1 MPAGIHRQWRS
12 LQIRAYWLIQAGA
25 VSRTFTINALRE
37 ARLSGEKL
45 AHYPGP
51 APASMAEAFDIQSD
65 VRTSIGWTHVGWKIG
80 CTSERAQKALKA
92 DGPFPGP
99 IYRERLFPSGTHVE
113 TLASNSRTTEPEIA
127 FTMARDLVARGEAWS
142 VDEVLD
148 GVAMVH
154 PSIEIVNPRLPKGF
168 NDVVEWYV
176 ADGGLS
182 HALVLGQG
190 VKPLKRVDYARIT
203 NRVSLNG
210 VSKYSGIASNALGG
224 PELALTW
231 LANNLI
237 EKGLFLQAGDVVT
250 TGVITEVFDTSIGD
264 HVEATYD
271 LIGKVSVQL

>member
-1 MPAGIHRQWRS
+1 
-12 LQIRAYWLIQAGA
+12 
-25 VSRTFTINALRE
+25 VNRTVIINALRE
-37 ARLSGEKL
+37 ARLSGGKL
-45 AHYPGP
+45 GDYPGP
-51 APASMAEAFDIQSD
+51 TPSSMAEAFEIQSA
-65 VRTSIGWTHVGWKIG
+65 VRTSIGWSHAGWKIG
-80 CTSERAQKALKA
+80 CTSERAQKALKT

-99 IYRERLFPSGTHVE
+99 LYRERLFSSGTHVK

-127 FTMARDLVARGEAWS
+127 FTMARNLPAREKAWS

-148 GVAMVH
+148 AVATVH

-190 VKPLKRVDYARIT
+190 VKPLKRTDYARIT

-237 EKGLFLQAGDVVT
+237 AKGLFLRAGDVVT

>member
-1 MPAGIHRQWRS
+1 MSQQDI
-12 LQIRAYWLIQAGA
+12 IK
-25 VSRTFTINALRE
+25 ALRA

-45 AHYPGP
+45 ASYPGP
-51 APASMAEAFDIQSD
+51 VPASMADAFAIQSA
-65 VRTSIGWTHVGWKIG
+65 VRTTIGWNHAGWKIG
-80 CTSERAQKALKA
+80 CTSERAQKALRT

-127 FTMARDLVARGEAWS
+127 FTLARDLPARDKDWS
-142 VDEVLD
+142 VDEVLEA
-148 GVAMVH
+148 VATVH

-182 HALVLGQG
+182 HALGLGQG
-190 VKPLKRVDYARIT
+190 VTPLRRADYAKIT

-210 VSKYSGIASNALGG
+210 VNRYSGVASNALGG

-237 EKGLFLQAGDVVT
+237 SKGLFLRAGDVVT

-271 LIGKVSVQL
+271 LIGTVSVQL

>member
-1 MPAGIHRQWRS
+1 MSQQDI
-12 LQIRAYWLIQAGA
+12 IE
-25 VSRTFTINALRE
+25 ALRA

-45 AHYPGP
+45 ASYPGP
-51 APASMAEAFDIQSD
+51 APASMTDAFAIQSA
-65 VRTSIGWTHVGWKIG
+65 VRTTIGWKHAGWKIG
-80 CTSERAQKALKA
+80 CTSERAQKALHT

-99 IYRERLFPSGTHVE
+99 IYRERLFVSGAHVQ
-113 TLASNSRTTEPEIA
+113 TLPSNSRTTEPEIA
-127 FTMARDLVARGEAWS
+127 FTMARDLPARDKAWS
-142 VDEVLD
+142 VDDVLD
-148 GVAMVH
+148 AVATVH

-190 VKPLKRVDYARIT
+190 VKPLARADYARIT

-210 VSKYSGIASNALGG
+210 ISKYSGIASNALGG

-231 LANNLI
+231 LANNLMA
-237 EKGLFLQAGDVVT
+237 KGLFLRAGDVVT

>member
-1 MPAGIHRQWRS
+1 MNHTAI
-12 LQIRAYWLIQAGA
+12 
-25 VSRTFTINALRE
+25 INALRE
-37 ARLSGEKL
+37 ARLSGAKL
-45 AHYPGP
+45 ADYPGP
-51 APASMAEAFDIQSD
+51 APSSMGEAFEIQTA
-65 VRTSIGWTHVGWKIG
+65 VRTSIGWSHAGWKIG
-80 CTSERAQKALKA
+80 CTSEKAQKALHT

-99 IYRERLFPSGTHVE
+99 LYRERLFSSGTHVE
-113 TLASNSRTTEPEIA
+113 TLAINSRTTEPEIA
-127 FTMARDLVARGEAWS
+127 FTMARDLPARDKAWS

-148 GVAMVH
+148 AVATVH

-182 HALVLGQG
+182 HALVLGPG
-190 VKPLKRVDYARIT
+190 VKPLKRTDYARIT
-203 NRVSLNG
+203 NKVSLNG

-231 LANNLI
+231 LANNLTA
-237 EKGLFLQAGDVVT
+237 KGLFLRAGDVVT
-250 TGVITEVFDTSIGD
+250 TGVITEVFNTSIGD

>member
-1 MPAGIHRQWRS
+1 MSQ
-12 LQIRAYWLIQAGA
+12 QA
-25 VSRTFTINALRE
+25 IIDALLN

-45 AHYPGP
+45 GTYPGP
-51 APASMAEAFDIQSD
+51 APTSMADAFAIQSAI
-65 VRTSIGWTHVGWKIG
+65 RSSIGWKHAGWKIG
-80 CTSERAQKALKA
+80 CTSERAQKALHT

-99 IYRERLFPSGTHVE
+99 LYRERLFSSGTHVE

-127 FTMARDLVARGEAWS
+127 FTMARDLPARDRAWS
-142 VDEVLD
+142 VEEVLD
-148 GVAMVH
+148 AVATVH

-182 HALVLGQG
+182 HALVLGPG
-190 VKPLKRVDYARIT
+190 VMPLKRADYARIT

-237 EKGLFLQAGDVVT
+237 AKGLFLRAGDVVT

-271 LIGKVSVQL
+271 LIGKVLVQL

>member
-1 MPAGIHRQWRS
+1 MNHTVI
-12 LQIRAYWLIQAGA
+12 
-25 VSRTFTINALRE
+25 INALRE

-45 AHYPGP
+45 ADYPGP
-51 APASMAEAFDIQSD
+51 TPSSMADAFAIQSA
-65 VRTSIGWTHVGWKIG
+65 VRTTIGWKHAGWKIG
-80 CTSERAQKALKA
+80 CTSERAQKALKT

-99 IYRERLFPSGTHVE
+99 LYRERLFPSGTHVK

-127 FTMARDLVARGEAWS
+127 FTMARNLPAREKAWS

-148 GVAMVH
+148 AVATVH
-154 PSIEIVNPRLPKGF
+154 PSVEIVNPRLPKGF

-190 VKPLKRVDYARIT
+190 VKPLKRADYARIT

-237 EKGLFLQAGDVVT
+237 AKGLFLRAGDVVT
-250 TGVITEVFDTSIGD
+250 TGVITEVFDTHIGD

>member
-1 MPAGIHRQWRS
+1 
-12 LQIRAYWLIQAGA
+12 
-25 VSRTFTINALRE
+25 VNRTVIINALRE
-37 ARLSGEKL
+37 ARLSGGKL
-45 AHYPGP
+45 ADYPGP
-51 APASMAEAFDIQSD
+51 TPASMADAFAIQSA
-65 VRTSIGWTHVGWKIG
+65 VRTTIGWTHAGWKIG
-80 CTSERAQKALKA
+80 CTSERAQKALKT

-99 IYRERLFPSGTHVE
+99 IYRERLFPSGIHVE
-113 TLASNSRTTEPEIA
+113 TLANNSRTTEPEIA
-127 FTMARDLVARGEAWS
+127 FTMARDLPARDNAWS

-148 GVAMVH
+148 AVATVH

-190 VKPLKRVDYARIT
+190 VKPLARADYARIT

-210 VSKYSGIASNALGG
+210 MNKYSGIASNALGG

-237 EKGLFLQAGDVVT
+237 AKGLFLRAGDVVT

>member
-1 MPAGIHRQWRS
+1 
-12 LQIRAYWLIQAGA
+12 
-25 VSRTFTINALRE
+25 VNRTVIINALRE
-37 ARLSGEKL
+37 ARLSGGKL
-45 AHYPGP
+45 ADYPGP
-51 APASMAEAFDIQSD
+51 TPSSMAEAFAIQSA
-65 VRTSIGWTHVGWKIG
+65 VRTSIGWEQAGWKIG
-80 CTSERAQKALKA
+80 CTSERAQKALKT

-99 IYRERLFPSGTHVE
+99 IYREQLFASGAHVQ
-113 TLASNSRTTEPEIA
+113 TLSSNSRTTEPEIA
-127 FTMARDLVARGEAWS
+127 FTMARDLPARDRAWS

-148 GVAMVH
+148 AVATVH

-182 HALVLGQG
+182 HALVLGPG
-190 VKPLKRVDYARIT
+190 VKPPKRADYARIT

-231 LANNLI
+231 LANDLI
-237 EKGLFLQAGDVVT
+237 AKGLFLRAGDVVT